1 MAEAPLSDI
10 EASLPANDDS
20 TPESRKR
27 LANLIVAGGLS
38 KVARLDCCVTMVDC
52 TSFMGEFETTD
63 FLTDRHGKQIG
74 LEDEKL
80 ITDLYAQIA
89 LLSILTLPQHD

>member
-1 MAEAPLSDI
+1 MADAPLSDI
-10 EASLPANDDS
+10 EASLPVDDDS

-27 LANLIVAGGLS
+27 LANLIVAGGLN

-80 ITDLYAQIA
+80 ITDLYVGTAP
-89 LLSILTLPQHD
+89 LSILMLVQHD